1 MKEIKFLNKIQSE
14 KLLET
19 IKLQRHK
26 IIVLLMLDCG
36 LRVSETIT
44 LRYSNFD
51 FKNKLV
57 VVESLKKRSKS
68 LKRKVPLSN
77 RLYQELAKY
86 LSKNNSVVSTDFLFP
101 SNSNSS
107 GHVTRSS
114 VNKFLENIRK
124 KLNYRSKRPEF
135 TSYFFNDD
143 ENGFRTLLRDIN
155 NNKMKVK
162 LKNGYDEDPTNLFND
177 LSTYTFASEG
187 NPNGETPPML

>member
-124 KLNYRSKRPEF
+124 KLNYSFLNPHCLRHSFGTHHISAGTPLENIKVMLGHTKYDTTLIYTQIPEQ
-135 TSYFFNDD
+135 
-143 ENGFRTLLRDIN
+143 I
-155 NNKMKVK
+155 
-162 LKNGYDEDPTNLFND
+162 LK
-177 LSTYTFASEG
+177 
-187 NPNGETPPML
+187 

>member
-1 MKEIKFLNKIQSE
+1 MKEIKFLNKTQSE

-86 LSKNNSVVSTDFLFP
+86 LSKNNGIVSTDFLFP
-101 SNSNSS
+101 SNSNSN

-124 KLNYRSKRPEF
+124 KLNYSFLNPHC
-135 TSYFFNDD
+135 
-143 ENGFRTLLRDIN
+143 LRHS
-155 NNKMKVK
+155 
-162 LKNGYDEDPTNLFND
+162 F
-177 LSTYTFASEG
+177 G
-187 NPNGETPPML
+187 NS

>member
-1 MKEIKFLNKIQSE
+1 MKEIKFLNKTQSE

-86 LSKNNSVVSTDFLFP
+86 LSKN
-101 SNSNSS
+101 
-107 GHVTRSS
+107 
-114 VNKFLENIRK
+114 
-124 KLNYRSKRPEF
+124 
-135 TSYFFNDD
+135 
-143 ENGFRTLLRDIN
+143 
-155 NNKMKVK
+155 
-162 LKNGYDEDPTNLFND
+162 
-177 LSTYTFASEG
+177 
-187 NPNGETPPML
+187 